1 MATARSTPS
10 TAEDPARIQELKE
23 ELYEAC
29 VNNGSV
35 GRLYTQ
41 KDLFALGVIPEDNPM
56 LLMRVVQGLTD
67 DKLLVPVNDQRKGL
81 SWKYRTRADAQK

>member
-1 MATARSTPS
+1 MATARSTPAS
-10 TAEDPARIQELKE
+10 AEDPARIQELKE

-41 KDLFALGVIPEDNPM
+41 KDLFAIGVIP
-56 LLMRVVQGLTD
+56 
-67 DKLLVPVNDQRKGL
+67 
-81 SWKYRTRADAQK
+81 